1 MTESSSKRPP
11 LPAILLAVAGF
22 AFLVHFPWEFVQA
35 PFFVG
40 MAEAPHWQAT
50 LFCGRATLGD
60 AAITLVAY
68 GVVAIVTERRY
79 WLLSVRRRDLAVFIL
94 AGLMLTASIE
104 LLSVYALD
112 RWAYD
117 DSMPLVAGIG
127 LVPLLQWM
135 ALPPLGLWL
144 AQRHL
149 RGARQV

>member
-1 MTESSSKRPP
+1 MESSSERPP
-11 LPAILLAVAGF
+11 LSTIVLTVAGF
-22 AFLVHFPWEFVQA
+22 AFLVHFPWEFFQA
-35 PFFVG
+35 PLFVG
-40 MAEAPHWQAT
+40 MAEAPHWQST

-68 GVVAIVTERRY
+68 GVVATFTKRVD
-79 WLLSVRRRDLAVFIL
+79 WLLWVRRRDLAVFIR

-104 LLSVYALD
+104 LVSVYALD

-127 LVPLLQWM
+127 LVPLLQWLV
-135 ALPPLGLWL
+135 LPPLGLWL

-149 RGARQV
+149 RGS